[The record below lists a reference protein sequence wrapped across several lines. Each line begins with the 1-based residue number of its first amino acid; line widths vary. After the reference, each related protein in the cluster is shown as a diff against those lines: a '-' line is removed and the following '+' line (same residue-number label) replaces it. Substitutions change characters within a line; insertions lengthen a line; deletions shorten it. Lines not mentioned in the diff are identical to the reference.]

1 VSPRGH
7 PVSGT
12 PRTGSPRLPV
22 LPLRD
27 VVLFP
32 HVAMP
37 LLIGREGSLAA
48 VQAALDGN
56 RELLLVTQRHPEV
69 DAPRPADLYRVGVRA
84 HIQQVSRLAGGTTK
98 ILVDGLE
105 RVKVRRLTGARRGPE
120 PRALLLATTEPFPL
134 RRPSRGPGP
143 SPRGAGATVPRE
155 TPETSRARVRHA
167 LALFDEYAALHRRVP
182 TEVVTLLQG
191 IEDEA
196 RMAFGMAA
204 HLQVPLD
211 ERQAILAAPTLA
223 ELAARLVTLLGREL
237 ELLRLEKQID
247 DQVRGSLF
255 QNQREFFLQE
265 QLKAIH
271 RELGQEDGDE
281 FDEMARQLEHA
292 GLPEPV
298 AARAQRELRR
308 LRRSAPTS
316 PDASVAR
323 GWLDWVLALPWT
335 TRTED
340 TTDVEH
346 ARTILDEDHFGL
358 EEVKDRILD
367 HIAVLGRVGTLPGPI
382 LCLVGPPGTGKTS
395 LGRSIARALGRRFV
409 RMALGGVRDEAEI
422 RGHRRTYVGALPG
435 RILQAM
441 RRAGSVN
448 PVILLDEIDKLGAD
462 WRGDPAAALLE
473 VLDPEQHRAFSDHYL
488 EVDYDLSQ
496 VLFLTT
502 ANALGSIPDAL
513 RDRMEVIRLPGYL
526 EPEKVAIAGRYLVP
540 RQLAAHG
547 LETSPVE
554 IADPVLRTV
563 IRGWTREAGV
573 RELDRKVARLARKVA
588 RRGLP
593 TGSPVTVTADDL
605 VPMLGTPPFDLSD
618 HELDGQV
625 GVACGLAYTATGGEL
640 LEIEVS
646 VLPGRGRLQLTGT
659 LGEVLKESAAA
670 ALSYVR
676 SRADALAIPADFHR
690 RVDIHVHLPA
700 GATPKDGPSAGIAL
714 AVALASALTGTP
726 VRGHLAMTGEVT
738 LRGRVLAVGGIREK
752 GVAAHRHGITHVL
765 LPHGNARDLAE
776 LPEPIRTGVTWQ
788 LVRSMDDV
796 LAHALTRPLPL
807 EGARLPRTRRAR
819 RAVDGVPI
827 PMVTSRPS

>member
-1 VSPRGH
+1 MSPRGRPIH
-7 PVSGT
+7 GT
-12 PRTGSPRLPV
+12 PRTGSLRLPV

-37 LLIGREGSLAA
+37 LLIGRKGSLAA

-56 RELLLVTQRHPEV
+56 REVVLVTQRLPDVE
-69 DAPRPADLYRVGVRA
+69 APRPADLYRVGVRA
-84 HIQQVSRLAGGTTK
+84 RIQQVSRLAGGTTK
-98 ILVDGLE
+98 ILVDGLD
-105 RVKVRRLTGARRGPE
+105 RVKIQRLSGARREPE
-120 PRALLLATTEPFPL
+120 SRALLLASTETFPL
-134 RRPSRGPGP
+134 ERTPRRSARNA
-143 SPRGAGATVPRE
+143 RGAGRLPE
-155 TPETSRARVRHA
+155 HDTPESTRARVRHA

-191 IEDEA
+191 IEDDA
-196 RMAFGMAA
+196 RMAYGMAA
-204 HLQVPLD
+204 HLQIPLD
-211 ERQAILAAPTLA
+211 QRQALLAASTLA
-223 ELAARLVTLLGREL
+223 ELATRLVTILGREL

-255 QNQREFFLQE
+255 RNQREFFLQE

-271 RELGQEDGDE
+271 RELGQDDDDE
-281 FDEMARQLEHA
+281 FDVMARQIERA
-292 GLPEPV
+292 GLPDPV

-316 PDASVAR
+316 PDAAIAR

-335 TRTED
+335 ARTDD
-340 TTDVEH
+340 TTEVDH
-346 ARTILDEDHFGL
+346 ARAILDEDHFGL

-422 RGHRRTYVGALPG
+422 RGHRRTYIGALPG

-441 RRAGSVN
+441 RRAGTVN

-473 VLDPEQHRAFSDHYL
+473 VLDPEQHRGFSDHYL

-502 ANALGSIPDAL
+502 ANALGSIPEAL
-513 RDRMEVIRLPGYL
+513 RDRMEIIRLPGYL

-547 LETSPVE
+547 LTASPVE
-554 IADPVLRTV
+554 IPDPVLRTV

-573 RELDRKVARLARKVA
+573 RELDRKVARLARKLA

-593 TGSPVTVTADDL
+593 DGRPTTVTADDL
-605 VPMLGTPPFDLSD
+605 APMLGTPPFDQSD
-618 HELDGQV
+618 LELGGHV

-659 LGEVLKESAAA
+659 LGDVLKESAAA

-676 SRADALAIPADFHR
+676 SRAEALALPTDFHR
-690 RVDIHVHLPA
+690 HVDIHVHLPA

-738 LRGRVLAVGGIREK
+738 LRGRVLSVGGIREK
-752 GVAAHRHGITHVL
+752 GVAAHRHGMTHVL

-776 LPEPIRTGVTWQ
+776 LPEPIRTDVTWQ
-788 LVRSMDDV
+788 LVRSMDEV

-807 EGARLPRTRRAR
+807 EPARLPRTRRAR
-819 RAVDGVPI
+819 RTADGVPL
-827 PMVTSRPS
+827 PMATSRPS

>member
-1 VSPRGH
+1 VSPRGA
-7 PVSGT
+7 SRT
-12 PRTGSPRLPV
+12 SRTGSPRLPV

-84 HIQQVSRLAGGTTK
+84 RIQQVSRLAGGTTK

-105 RVKVRRLTGARRGPE
+105 RVKIRRLAGARRGAE
-120 PRALLLATTEPFPL
+120 PRALLLGTTEPFPL
-134 RRPSRGPGP
+134 RG
-143 SPRGAGATVPRE
+143 SPRSAGRPPRPAGRAPAPDAAE
-155 TPETSRARVRHA
+155 STRARVRHA

-204 HLQVPLD
+204 HLQLPLD
-211 ERQAILAAPTLA
+211 QRQALLAAPTLA
-223 ELAARLVTLLGREL
+223 ELAGRLVMTLGREL

-255 QNQREFFLQE
+255 RNQREFFLQE

-281 FDEMARQLEHA
+281 FDDMARQIERA
-292 GLPEPV
+292 GLPAPV
-298 AARAQRELRR
+298 ATRAQRELRR

-316 PDASVAR
+316 PDAAVAR

-335 TRTED
+335 ARSED

-346 ARTILDEDHFGL
+346 ARVILDEDHFGL
-358 EEVKDRILD
+358 LEVKDRILD

-441 RRAGSVN
+441 RRAGTVN

-502 ANALGSIPDAL
+502 ANALGSIPEAL
-513 RDRMEVIRLPGYL
+513 RDRMEIIRLPGYL

-547 LETSPVE
+547 LDTSAVSIP
-554 IADPVLRTV
+554 DPVLRTV

-573 RELDRKVARLARKVA
+573 RELDRKVARLARKLA
-588 RRGLP
+588 RRDVAHANRMAVAP
-593 TGSPVTVTADDL
+593 DDL
-605 VPMLGTPPFDLSD
+605 VPMLGTPPFDLTD
-618 HELDGQV
+618 HDLEGQV

-676 SRADALAIPADFHR
+676 SRAEALALPADFHR

-738 LRGRVLAVGGIREK
+738 LRGRVLPVGGIREK
-752 GVAAHRHGITHVL
+752 GVAAHRHGITQVL
-765 LPHGNARDLAE
+765 LPQGNARDLTE
-776 LPEPIRTGVTWQ
+776 LPDPIRTDLNWQ
-788 LVRSMDDV
+788 LVRSMDEV
-796 LAHALTRPLPL
+796 LAHALTRPLPFAP
-807 EGARLPRTRRAR
+807 ARLPKVRRAR
-819 RAVDGVPI
+819 QTSAGVRI